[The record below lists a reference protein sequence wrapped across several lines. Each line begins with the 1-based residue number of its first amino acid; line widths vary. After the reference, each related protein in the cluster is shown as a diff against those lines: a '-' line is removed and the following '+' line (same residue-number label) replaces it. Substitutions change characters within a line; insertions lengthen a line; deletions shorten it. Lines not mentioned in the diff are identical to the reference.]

1 MIQPMKLPMKLLRI
15 VGLCLTAMFVVS
27 MLASATAS
35 AVKLEMCASGSPA
48 GTKYE
53 TSGCAKALSTGTFAW
68 EEIAKTEAAKTAG
81 TLRLADS
88 KTLAGES
95 AVECFGTSE
104 GYAAGKVSVTTVV
117 NVTPSQCSPVKVCE
131 NVEAVS
137 AVHLPWKSEL
147 FETEGK
153 AEQKIL
159 ADGGG
164 EPGWSVTCKAPILGS
179 ITDVC
184 TTEEASKSEVLEAAN
199 RITKGELLVL
209 LTFTKTHTAKCT
221 QGGAESGKVS
231 GSIGSLLIS
240 TVAIRV
246 H

>member
-1 MIQPMKLPMKLLRI
+1 MKLPMKLLRI

-27 MLASATAS
+27 MFASATAS
-35 AVKLEMCASGSPA
+35 AAKTLEMCASGSPA

-53 TSGCAKALSTGTFAW
+53 TNQCANALSTGTFAW
-68 EEIAKTEAAKTAG
+68 KEVAATEAVKTAG
-81 TLRLADS
+81 TLLLADT
-88 KTLAGES
+88 KTAAGES
-95 AVECFGTSE
+95 AVECFGTDE
-104 GYAAGKVSVTTVV
+104 GYSAGRVTVTTVIT
-117 NVTPSQCSPVKVCE
+117 VTPANCRQIKVCE

-164 EPGWSVTCKAPILGS
+164 EPGWKIKCKVPILGA
-179 ITDVC
+179 ITDEC
-184 TTEEASKSEVLEAAN
+184 TTEEASKSEVLEATN
-199 RITKGELLVL
+199 RVTNSELLIL
-209 LTFTKTHTAKCT
+209 LTFLGVHKAKCT
-221 QGGAESGKVS
+221 QGGKESGRVS
-231 GSIGSLLIS
+231 GSIAYLLVSGAASRI
-240 TVAIRV
+240 